1 MNTSYTSYA
10 PVISVRNLTKSY
22 GQHTVLRDISLDIY
36 PGESV
41 AVMGPSGSGKTTL
54 LHALSGIIRIDSGT
68 IQVLGGG
75 PEIPGGRVELGALSE
90 KQRTSLR
97 ANSFGFIFQQGLLI
111 PELTAEENVSLA
123 AMISGVSREQARG
136 ASANL
141 LARLGLGDMCEKRI
155 GELSGGQAQR
165 VAIARSQITGA
176 PITFADEPTGALDSV
191 TAQEVMDLLL
201 TLVPQQG
208 KTLVIVTHDPQVAA
222 QCSRTIHLHDG
233 HDCAG

>member
-111 PELTAEENVSLA
+111 PELSAEENVSLA
-123 AMISGVSREQARG
+123 AMISGV
-136 ASANL
+136 
-141 LARLGLGDMCEKRI
+141 
-155 GELSGGQAQR
+155 
-165 VAIARSQITGA
+165 
-176 PITFADEPTGALDSV
+176 
-191 TAQEVMDLLL
+191 
-201 TLVPQQG
+201 
-208 KTLVIVTHDPQVAA
+208 
-222 QCSRTIHLHDG
+222 
-233 HDCAG
+233 